1 MSDGLLEYIL
11 VDFNRKLST
20 AYGIKAIE
28 DIEPTMLKWI
38 EFLETFKNINF
49 SKVIQ
54 LMENH
59 PNSQQRFSSL
69 IGIFYQL
76 LIKNKEKALFFYNS
90 TTNLEPKDM
99 LLTIYYENKIINK
112 WNVHDNYGVSV
123 DDTFDFK
130 SEDGDP
136 FALYNLADCYFY
148 GKGTKV
154 NVDKA
159 FQLCLKSAER
169 GQAWCRNEK
178 NEIRA
183 FEWV

>member
-20 AYGIKAIE
+20 AFGIKAIE
-28 DIEPTMLKWI
+28 VEPTMLKWK
-38 EFLETFKNINF
+38 EFLETFQNINF
-49 SKVIQ
+49 SQVIQ

-76 LIKNKEKALFFYNS
+76 LFKNKEKALFFYNS
-90 TTNLEPKDM
+90 TTNLEPKDHVE
-99 LLTIYYENKIINK
+99 TCNTQNNPIYYENKIINEC
-112 WNVHDNYGVSV
+112 NVLDNYGVSV
-123 DDTFDFK
+123 D
-130 SEDGDP
+130 DP

-159 FQLCLKSAER
+159 FQLYLKSAER
-169 GQAWCRNEK
+169 GIKMHNGC
-178 NEIRA
+178 
-183 FEWV
+183 